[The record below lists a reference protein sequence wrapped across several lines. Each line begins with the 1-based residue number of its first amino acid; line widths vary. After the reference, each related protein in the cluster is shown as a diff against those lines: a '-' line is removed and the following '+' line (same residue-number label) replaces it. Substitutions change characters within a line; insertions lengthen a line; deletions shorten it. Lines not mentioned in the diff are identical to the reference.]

1 MAVARW
7 PSFPE
12 LGQLACQFR
21 RATSPKGKQTCGP
34 FQPLSPGDRFSVFV
48 WSGLL
53 FSSPEPQF
61 VLAILVHICSNA
73 FIPQPIY
80 ATLSDIVVYSRRG
93 ATRAA
98 FALAEKFK
106 QAVEARAGSRI
117 PYNVF
122 VLDATPVELR
132 TKLKHLLVG
141 PHTINFAQREKDE
154 MRELT
159 RASEILTIHS
169 PDQDDK
175 SEDVHPWTPGLGQV
189 FLGNVNDVPFYPGNP
204 GDPSARGIDLLDS
217 AGNLPADGMGYD
229 VCIECRVRAPRP
241 SVGFLLSAQEHLME
255 LERRWQASGGKGPRP
270 PPNAA
275 AIVYLPFPLIP
286 IVDEMTLFLEF
297 LEKLLKPSQLRGFGR
312 PAKILIWS
320 SDGYTES
327 SVLALSLIM
336 AMRSLTLPEAYLEL
350 QVSPLV
356 RT

>member
-1 MAVARW
+1 VER
-7 PSFPE
+7 
-12 LGQLACQFR
+12 L
-21 RATSPKGKQTCGP
+21 T
-34 FQPLSPGDRFSVFV
+34 
-48 WSGLL
+48 L
-53 FSSPEPQF
+53 FSSPDSLFCSGYSSPY
-61 VLAILVHICSNA
+61 LLICFRS
-73 FIPQPIY
+73 QPIY

-122 VLDATPVELR
+122 VLDATPLALR
-132 TKLKHLLVG
+132 TKLRHLLVG

-159 RASEILTIHS
+159 RASEILTVQS

-175 SEDVHPWTPGLGQV
+175 SVDVHPWTPGLAQV
-189 FLGNVNDVPFYPGNP
+189 FLGNVNDVPVYPGNA
-204 GDPSARGIDLLDS
+204 GDPLARGIDLLDS
-217 AGNLPADGMGYD
+217 AGNSPADGMGYD

-241 SVGFLLSAQEHLME
+241 ALSFLLSAQEHLME

-275 AIVYLPFPLIP
+275 AIVYLPFPLLP

-297 LEKLLKPSQLRGFGR
+297 LEKLLKPSQQRGFGR

-336 AMRSLTLPEAYLEL
+336 AMRSMTLPEAYLEL
-350 QVSPLV
+350 QVSSIV
-356 RT
+356 RTRIMIE

>member
-1 MAVARW
+1 
-7 PSFPE
+7 
-12 LGQLACQFR
+12 
-21 RATSPKGKQTCGP
+21 
-34 FQPLSPGDRFSVFV
+34 
-48 WSGLL
+48 
-53 FSSPEPQF
+53 
-61 VLAILVHICSNA
+61 
-73 FIPQPIY
+73 
-80 ATLSDIVVYSRRG
+80 
-93 ATRAA
+93 
-98 FALAEKFK
+98 LAEKFK
-106 QAVEARAGSRI
+106 QAVEARADSRI

-122 VLDATPVELR
+122 VLDAAPVELR
-132 TKLKHLLVG
+132 TKLRHLLVG

-159 RASEILTIHS
+159 RATEILTVHP
-169 PDQDDK
+169 PDPDDK
-175 SEDVHPWTPGLGQV
+175 SVEVHPWTPGLGQV

-204 GDPSARGIDLLDS
+204 GDPSARGIDLLDG
-217 AGNLPADGMGYD
+217 AGNSPVDGMGYD

-241 SVGFLLSAQEHLME
+241 ALGFLLSAQEHLME

-275 AIVYLPFPLIP
+275 AIVYLPFPLVP
-286 IVDEMTLFLEF
+286 VVDEMTLFLEF

-336 AMRSLTLPEAYLEL
+336 AMRSMTLPEAYLEL

-356 RT
+356 CTRTIEAIE